1 MRRVS
6 ALLTG
11 NEMNYGTPV
20 CNMGFGLAFRSTPAN
35 IIIPNPSTMDA
46 TQRRV
51 TVELLKKSLV
61 MLMPLKKRERGCG
74 GMTTNFR

>member
-20 CNMGFGLAFRSTPAN
+20 CNMGFGLAFRSTPTD

-46 TQRRV
+46 TQRVV
-51 TVELLKKSLV
+51 TVELLEEKFPCDADAPKN
-61 MLMPLKKRERGCG
+61 
-74 GMTTNFR
+74 T